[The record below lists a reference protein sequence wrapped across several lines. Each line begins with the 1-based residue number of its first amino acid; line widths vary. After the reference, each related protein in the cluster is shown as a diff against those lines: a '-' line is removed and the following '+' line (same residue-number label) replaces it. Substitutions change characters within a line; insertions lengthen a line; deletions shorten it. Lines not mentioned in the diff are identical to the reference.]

1 MSAFNQKYTRALHIN
16 ASPYDIPYPN
26 LIKQGATTAATGY
39 QLIDNNT
46 DFIALGV
53 SAGDIVYNPSYFYTV
68 AKVLSVGTNNLILS
82 DDIFTSPGEDYEI
95 YSGSDAS
102 GLNNRGCTLMITCGI
117 TDSYGYVTVETI
129 GGDIIDYIIDQAA
142 QPSGPIILP
151 FQIKKFIYFKNLNAF
166 VAKDSTMK
174 PPFIAMW

>member
-1 MSAFNQKYTRALHIN
+1 MSAFNQKYTRALHVVPN
-16 ASPYDIPYPN
+16 EYDIPYPN

-53 SAGDIVYNPSYFYTV
+53 SAGDIVYNLSSYYTA

-102 GLNNRGCTLMITCGI
+102 GLNNRGCTLMITCGL

-129 GGDIIDYIIDQAA
+129 GGDIIDYIIDQAT

-151 FQIKKFIYFKNLNAF
+151 FQIKKFIFVKNMSVD
-166 VAKDSTMK
+166 VAYSSTMK